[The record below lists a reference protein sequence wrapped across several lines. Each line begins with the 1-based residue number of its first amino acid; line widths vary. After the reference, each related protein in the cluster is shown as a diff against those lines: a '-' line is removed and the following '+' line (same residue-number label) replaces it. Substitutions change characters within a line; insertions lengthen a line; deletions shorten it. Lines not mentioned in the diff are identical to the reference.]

1 MAFYRRERIIA
12 GLILGLSIPGMGFF
26 LISHAYA
33 LSVTVENGRIISPDG
48 TMESYQ
54 HAGLML
60 IAFGLVLLAI
70 TFHHWLS
77 PNSMS
82 AEQA

>member
-1 MAFYRRERIIA
+1 MAFYRRERILT
-12 GLILGLSIPGMGFF
+12 GLILGLSIPGMCFF
-26 LISHAYA
+26 LISHAPS
-33 LSVTVENGRIISPDG
+33 LSETMENGIRISPPG
-48 TMESYQ
+48 GIESYQ

-70 TFHHWLS
+70 TFNHWLS

-82 AEQA
+82 PDQA